1 MANTTFNGTVRSENG
16 FKTIDKAS
24 GTGAITDGLVINA
37 DGNIYNDAGGHI
49 QYAAATGYGPAD
61 LIVGKGGS
69 QYGTVDPYAESS
81 TQLFP
86 LGSRLLYGNTVYR
99 YGKMGAAAVTA
110 GKCVTHAA
118 SIAHHFDLTPT
129 AGVAAGE
136 TAISVETAGTDI
148 TLNQYANGY
157 LYVNDAAGE
166 GQMLRIKSNPAHDH
180 SADPSIVITCYD
192 DLATAITTSSR
203 ITLIPDPNSA
213 LIGQAAT
220 TTGATMGVTIVDMT
234 AAYYGWFAVSGP
246 ATVLTSGTLVVG
258 NHAVPLGAV
267 GAVGPAAGDVI
278 QVIGVVMIVNVTT
291 DYSLINLTG
300 IIQVK
305 YKN

>member
-99 YGKMGAAAVTA
+99 YGKMGAGAVTA

-192 DLATAITTSSR
+192 DLATAIPTSSR

-300 IIQVK
+300 II
-305 YKN
+305 